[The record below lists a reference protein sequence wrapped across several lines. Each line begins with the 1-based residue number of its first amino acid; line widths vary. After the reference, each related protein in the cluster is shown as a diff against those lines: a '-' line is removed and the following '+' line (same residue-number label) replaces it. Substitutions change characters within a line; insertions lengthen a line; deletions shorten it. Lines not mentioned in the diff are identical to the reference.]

1 MLLPPKSFAALL
13 RTLTFFV
20 ALAAGAV
27 FAGAIVRAATG
38 ADVLDNAIVALA
50 AVALGAAL
58 ASLMYAAAHLLVR
71 DVNEPSP
78 ELTRALARM
87 QSELDTV
94 GSRLLEVREQTDRV
108 AQVQQAM
115 REEQGQRE
123 PQPMALTAADLE
135 PLHQAIRDLR
145 ELAILTD
152 AERRER
158 LARDRQDRR
167 AAMVK
172 QAFDLVGQRQWHS
185 AERLVTSLE
194 TEFPSDDDVAK
205 ARNYLNHAR
214 LLNEQETLARTVREV
229 EQLMHDANWDHAIA
243 RTKALVDG
251 FPDNGRARELL
262 HRVQHERDAFHEST
276 VARMF
281 DELRHDIDRRMW
293 RRAFMH
299 AQHLLER
306 FPTHA
311 RADAVRRQLKTLQDN
326 AEIEER
332 QELEVRIQ
340 ELIKAQRFEE
350 AIALGED
357 LIRRYPMSPQAE
369 SLDTLLPRLRDL
381 AEHGVE
387 EPEHD
392 ESFGSGAPIDD
403 EITTVPRTA

>member
-1 MLLPPKSFAALL
+1 MRLSPKSLAACL
-13 RTLTFFV
+13 RTLTFV
-20 ALAAGAV
+20 VGLAAGAV
-27 FAGAIVRAATG
+27 FAGAVFRAATG
-38 ADVLDNAIVALA
+38 GRVLDNGILAVA
-50 AVALGAAL
+50 AVAGGAAL
-58 ASLMYAAAHLLVR
+58 VSLMCAAAHLLVR
-71 DVNEPSP
+71 EATEVSP

-94 GSRLLEVREQTDRV
+94 ASRVLEVREQTDRL

-115 REEQGQRE
+115 HEERGQRGA
-123 PQPMALTAADLE
+123 QPMALTTADLE
-135 PLHQAIRDLR
+135 PLHRAIRDMR
-145 ELAILTD
+145 ELAMLTD

-167 AAMVK
+167 VAMIK
-172 QAFDLVGQRQWHS
+172 HAFDLVGQRQWHG

-194 TEFPSDDDVAK
+194 TEFPSDHDVAK

-229 EQLMHDANWDHAIA
+229 EELMHNANWDHAIA
-243 RTKALVDG
+243 RATALVDG

-340 ELIKAQRFEE
+340 ELIKAQRFDE
-350 AIALGED
+350 AITLGED
-357 LIRRYPMSPQAE
+357 LIRRYPLSPQAE

-392 ESFGSGAPIDD
+392 ETFGSGAPIDD
-403 EITTVPRTA
+403 EITTVPRSV